1 MPVPPVA
8 FAAFFGL
15 YSAAL
20 ALNVPTIVLAI
31 SNATMGPGQISAL
44 RFSNEFAWNGLLGLF
59 VALNLVSAMKLFD
72 AADPDPRWDK
82 AVSWLAGSSFSLYLV
97 HYPALQFWNA
107 VIPQMDGG
115 FLRDGSLLAVTLITC
130 FAFASLFEHK
140 LGAFRK
146 ALLRLRQSVQGAAST
161 VPAK

>member
-1 MPVPPVA
+1 MIAEGRGVETAAAGQPVA
-8 FAAFFGL
+8 FAASFGL
-15 YSAAL
+15 YSAVL
-20 ALNVPTIVLAI
+20 ALDLPATPLAI
-31 SNATMGPGQISAL
+31 SNATMGPGQIAAL
-44 RFSNEFAWNGLLGLF
+44 RFSNEFAWNGLLGLI
-59 VALNLVSAMKLFD
+59 V

-115 FLRDGSLLAVTLITC
+115 ILRDGSLLAVTQITC
-130 FAFASLFEHK
+130 FAFASLFEHR

-146 ALLRLRQSVQGAAST
+146 ALLRLRQSVQGEVST